1 MEQYSP
7 ARVQSLIE
15 DLNKRYHTFGFEL
28 YPFLVSWYNSRVA
41 PVFTLPYKP
50 DTLAI
55 LVISTPSMFEQT
67 FIPFLEKKVDPSNTR
82 DPLDQAIDNHF
93 HNIDTILPGEI
104 SRIKIMYDFE
114 LQPNRAPKVLMQ
126 TAGHISGATY
136 YYQRS
141 DVPADTWGEKENI
154 YGVSMH
160 PSYGGWFAFRA
171 VVIIENAIAPDL
183 LPREPVDCV
192 SSSEKRIELLNRFNK
207 NWQDWT
213 YRDMVQSL
221 EKYSENQKL
230 YFGTHPSERGKIVK
244 KILSDKKE
252 SVSISPSS

>member
-7 ARVQSLIE
+7 TQVQSLIE
-15 DLNKRYHTFGFEL
+15 DLNTRYHTFGFEIH
-28 YPFLVSWYNSRVA
+28 PFLVSWYNARVS
-41 PVFTLPYKP
+41 PVFNLPYKP

-55 LVISTPSMFEQT
+55 LVISIPSMFEQT
-67 FIPFLEKKVDPSNTR
+67 FIPFLEKKVDASNIR
-82 DPLDQAIDNHF
+82 DPLNQAIEYQLRGIN
-93 HNIDTILPGEI
+93 TVLPEEI
-104 SRIKIMYDFE
+104 SRVNIMYDFE

-126 TAGHISGATY
+126 TAGHISGASY

-141 DVPADTWGEKENI
+141 DVPADIWGEKENI

-160 PSYGGWFAFRA
+160 PKYGGWFAFRA
-171 VVIIENAIAPDL
+171 VVIIENVIAPDL

-192 SSSEKRIELLNRFNK
+192 SGPEKRIELLNRFNK
-207 NWQDWT
+207 NWRDWT

-221 EKYSENQKL
+221 EKYSEIQKL
-230 YFGTHPSERGKIVK
+230 YFGTLPSERGEIVE

-252 SVSISPSS
+252 SVSISPSN